1 MRGEG
6 SVRRIL
12 VGCAMALAALPAA
25 AQDTLQFT
33 AGASVTWDD
42 NIFRQAESAGPSSD
56 RFTAAYVGVRFD
68 KQYVQQ
74 RFFLDLTQTFYNYE
88 RFSHLDF
95 DATQYRAAWNWRTSE
110 RLSGVLSAD
119 RSQSLVNYGDFRDVS
134 QRNLRTSE
142 NRALAVDGWI
152 IGGWHLTGSL
162 LQQES
167 RNSVTFLQERGFR
180 QHGGDLG
187 VKYLAG
193 SGSTLAVARRW
204 LSGEYVERG
213 LDAANLIDDAFRR
226 TETEAVVSWVLTG
239 RSSLD
244 GRLARI
250 DYESA
255 NFEARDFTGTAS
267 RLAWRW
273 TPAARISLNV
283 AASHDVSPSSD
294 AFRRRVEER
303 LSVGGSWE
311 LGPRTALRASVYGG
325 TSEYREPVLAF
336 AGPAREERFTGW
348 SLGWDW
354 QVHRLVTLS
363 ASAQRLKRT
372 SNDAAFEF
380 QGTTATLG
388 AALAY

>member
-1 MRGEG
+1 
-6 SVRRIL
+6 VKKAL
-12 VGCAMALAALPAA
+12 ALCALALAALPAA
-25 AQDTLQFT
+25 AQDALQFT
-33 AGASVTWDD
+33 AGTSLTRDD
-42 NIFRQAESAGPSSD
+42 NVFRQPGNGESD
-56 RFTAAYVGVRFD
+56 RFAATYVGLRFD
-68 KQYVQQ
+68 KPYVQQ
-74 RFFLDLTQTFYNYE
+74 HFLLDLTQTAYNYE
-88 RFSHLDF
+88 RNSHLDF
-95 DATQYRAAWNWRTSE
+95 DATQYRAAWHWRASE
-110 RLSGVLSAD
+110 RLSGTLSAD
-119 RSQSLVNYGDFRDVS
+119 RSQSLVNYSDFRDPS

-142 NRALAVDGWI
+142 NRALTVDSWI
-152 IGGWHLTGSL
+152 IGGWHLASTL

-167 RNSVTFLQERGFR
+167 RNSASFLQERGFR
-180 QHGGDLG
+180 QRGGDFG

-193 SGSTLAVARRW
+193 SGSTLAVLRRW
-204 LSGEYVERG
+204 LGGEYLERG
-213 LDAANLIDDAFRR
+213 LDAANLIDDAFLR

-239 RSSLD
+239 RSVLE

-250 DYESA
+250 EYESH

-273 TPAARISLNV
+273 TPAARISLNA
-283 AASHDVSPSSD
+283 AASRDVSPSSD
-294 AFRRRVEER
+294 VFKYRVEER
-303 LSVGGSWE
+303 LSLGGAYE

-354 QVHRLVTLS
+354 QVHRLVTLT

-372 SNDAAFEF
+372 SNDAAFDF

-388 AALAY
+388 ASLVY